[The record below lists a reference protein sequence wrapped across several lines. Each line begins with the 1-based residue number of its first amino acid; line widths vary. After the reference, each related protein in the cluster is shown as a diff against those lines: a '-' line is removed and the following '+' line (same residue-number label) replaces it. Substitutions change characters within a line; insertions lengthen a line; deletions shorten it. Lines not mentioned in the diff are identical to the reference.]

1 MQSSFYD
8 QYASQG
14 LQVVALDPDTDDIAQ
29 YTNVVDYV
37 SYLGNLTYPVGI
49 ESVSSNYAAIA
60 AAYQGSNPFPVD
72 ILVGKDG
79 TVRYIAREYDPQSI
93 GEMIPDLLA
102 E

>member
-1 MQSSFYD
+1 MQASFFDKYGP
-8 QYASQG
+8 QG

-37 SYLGNLTYPVGI
+37 NYLGPPTFPVGI

-79 TVRYIAREYDPQSI
+79 TVRYIAREYDPQSMD
-93 GEMIPDLLA
+93 ELIPDLLA

>member
-8 QYASQG
+8 VYASQG

-37 SYLGNLTYPVGI
+37 NYLGNMTYPVGI

-93 GEMIPDLLA
+93 AAMLPALLA